1 MRKCLVSLLSLP
13 VVAVVVIFFSPEV
26 TIVVA
31 IGGQGEACADA
42 LVTRLQLHARLN
54 MMMIYYMYR

>member
-1 MRKCLVSLLSLP
+1 MSTFIVFFACCRCCCN
-13 VVAVVVIFFSPEV
+13 IFSPEV

-42 LVTRLQLHARLN
+42 LVPRLQLHARLN
-54 MMMIYYMYR
+54 MMMIDVLYV

>member
-1 MRKCLVSLLSLP
+1 MPSFIAFFACCRCCCN
-13 VVAVVVIFFSPEV
+13 IFSPEV

-42 LVTRLQLHARLN
+42 LVTRFQLHARLN